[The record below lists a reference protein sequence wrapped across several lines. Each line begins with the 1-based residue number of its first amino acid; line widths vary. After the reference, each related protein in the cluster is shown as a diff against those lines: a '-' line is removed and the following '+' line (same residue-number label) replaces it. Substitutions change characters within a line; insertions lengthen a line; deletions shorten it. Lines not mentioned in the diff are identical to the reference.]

1 MPSTRK
7 KQKTLKE
14 SVSYTG
20 IGLHSGKIATVVFKP
35 LPIDS
40 GVVFVRVDLPN
51 KPVIP
56 AQAGLVSTTIKAT
69 TLTNDGAEVFTVEHL
84 MAALFIADIDNC
96 QIELDGAEPPVADG
110 SSLPFIE
117 LFAKVGIVEQDADK
131 KIFSL
136 DRSFSIHDKERY
148 VSVVPYDGQRFSF
161 LSINSHPLLG
171 TQYFDVEYGKDD
183 LIKEIAPARTI
194 AFMHEVE
201 ELKRNG
207 LGLGGNPE
215 NVIIYDKEKVL
226 TPLRFTDELVRHK
239 LLDLL
244 GDLFLAGSFY
254 GHVIAVVSGHA
265 LNTALA
271 KKIAE
276 YVQEGESG
284 IC

>member
-7 KQKTLKE
+7 KQTTLAT
-14 SVSYTG
+14 SISYTG
-20 IGLHSGKIATVVFKP
+20 IGLHSGKIATVVFRP
-35 LPIDS
+35 LPVNS
-40 GVVFVRVDLPN
+40 GIVFVRVDLPG
-51 KPVIP
+51 KPMIP
-56 AQAGLVSTTIKAT
+56 AQAQFVSATVRAT
-69 TLTNDGAEVFTVEHL
+69 TLTNNGAEVFTIEHL
-84 MAALFIADIDNC
+84 MAALFMAGIDNC
-96 QIELDGAEPPVADG
+96 QVELDGPEPPVADG

-117 LFAKVGIVEQDADK
+117 LFNKVGFIEQSADK
-131 KIFSL
+131 QIFPL
-136 DRSFSIHDKERY
+136 DRTFSVHDNERY
-148 VSVVPYDGQRFSF
+148 ITVIPYAGQRFSF

-183 LIKEIAPARTI
+183 LYKEIAPSRTI

-207 LGLGGNPE
+207 LGLGGNSE
-215 NVIIYDKEKVL
+215 NVIVYDDDKVL
-226 TPLRFTDELVRHK
+226 TPLRFADELVRHK

-271 KKIAE
+271 KKIAK
-276 YVQEGESG
+276 YIQEGENG